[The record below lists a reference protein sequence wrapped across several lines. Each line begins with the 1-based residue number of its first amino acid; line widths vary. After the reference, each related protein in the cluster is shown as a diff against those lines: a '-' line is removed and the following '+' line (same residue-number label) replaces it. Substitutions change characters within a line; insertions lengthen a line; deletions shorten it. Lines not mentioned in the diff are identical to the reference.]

1 MTKMLRRVMAAV
13 LVLMLTG
20 CCALA
25 NEIPEEITA
34 REGIHVP
41 ESFTGLAEA
50 LKAQEAVK
58 GGLNMPVT
66 SDVVSFFNDGSIS
79 VITDGVNITTLPPF
93 GWYVLTQDLASQYD
107 TFSMLYNSGVLTEPA
122 SAVSEMI
129 SNGFHFLMLDPY
141 YGSTILVTVGT
152 DGLSSFVTDSSA
164 LTPAE
169 ITMVEGI
176 VADANYFPTSIISTG
191 MENFVRYDMR
201 DVDGTIIYSC
211 YHNGL
216 CIDFNVLP
224 GSADIDAELANIE
237 YMLYDVFVTPAY

>member
-1 MTKMLRRVMAAV
+1 MTEMLRRIMAAV

-34 REGIHVP
+34 RESAQLP

-58 GGLNMPVT
+58 GGLNLPVT
-66 SDVVSFFNDGSIS
+66 NDIVSFFNDGSIS

-93 GWYVLTQDLASQYD
+93 GWYVLTQDLATQYD
-107 TFSMLYNSGVLTEPA
+107 TFSMLYNSGVLTDPA

-129 SNGFHFLMLDPY
+129 SSGIHFLMLDPY
-141 YGSTILVTVGT
+141 YGSTVLVTVGT
-152 DGLSSFVTDSSA
+152 DGMSSFITDSSA
-164 LTPAE
+164 LTSAE
-169 ITMVEGI
+169 IVTVESI
-176 VADANYFPTSIISTG
+176 VAGANAFPTGVVSTG
-191 MENFVRYDMR
+191 MDNFIRYDMR
-201 DVDGTIIYSC
+201 NVDGSVIYSC

-216 CIDFNVLP
+216 CIDFNVIP
-224 GSADIDAELANIE
+224 GSADVEAELANIE